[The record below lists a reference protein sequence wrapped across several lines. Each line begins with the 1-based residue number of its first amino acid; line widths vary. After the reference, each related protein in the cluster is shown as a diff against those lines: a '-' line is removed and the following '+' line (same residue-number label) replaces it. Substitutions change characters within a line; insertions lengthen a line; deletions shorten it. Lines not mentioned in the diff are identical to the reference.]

1 MNTYLLLLL
10 LPSVV
15 HSFVST
21 QSPANFRYLA
31 LAPAKIDDINGRN
44 KLLSS
49 LGNMRK
55 TQYNDGIWTVLRS
68 TYTTTRLQMQSS
80 KTTKSPSPSPRP
92 TLNVGLIV
100 QNLLNQAILGST
112 IWFQGPQYQV
122 LASKAEFG
130 PVGIVLGVVGLIPLL
145 LISFQ
150 IEKSDSY
157 LVSGLNLSTNMA
169 VLRLFGAKPEPVLAG
184 IASAA
189 MAGLTGVV
197 EETTFRGQ
205 ILPFF
210 SDKLGNGDEMIGLV
224 LSSLLFAFLHTNPQ
238 AFLKGGEAFLDNFV
252 LFCLQFVNG
261 SIFAFLY
268 LSTGNLAV
276 PIVAHALYDFYTF
289 YKTHLVDVAGQ
300 MEYATREAMMPNFK
314 NKSLERK
321 WIAERGEN
329 FVTGV
334 KQSFYLMDT
343 NRDGV
348 LSPKELRIAL
358 FSYGINLSQGQT
370 KKVAAT
376 ADLDEDSSIDLDEF
390 LAFVGPTKGS
400 TAKAVRYT
408 LFGPI

>member
-1 MNTYLLLLL
+1 MSTYLLVCL

-15 HSFVST
+15 QSFVTT
-21 QSPANFRYLA
+21 QSPSNVRHVLC
-31 LAPAKIDDINGRN
+31 APANIDSHDKNEW
-44 KLLSS
+44 LSS
-49 LGNMRK
+49 LGSLRKRHKNDSFWPLMR
-55 TQYNDGIWTVLRS
+55 TS
-68 TYTTTRLQMQSS
+68 YTTTRLHLQSS
-80 KTTKSPSPSPRP
+80 KSTKSPSLGP
-92 TLNVGLIV
+92 TFNVGLIV
-100 QNLLNQAILGST
+100 QNLLNQALLGST
-112 IWFQGPQYQV
+112 IWFQGPQYQA
-122 LASKAEFG
+122 LTSKAEFV
-130 PVGIVLGVVGLIPLL
+130 PAGIGLGVMGLLPLL

-157 LVSGLNLSTNMA
+157 LFSGLNLSTNMA
-169 VLRLFGAKPEPVLAG
+169 VLRLFGAKPQPVLAG
-184 IASAA
+184 IASLA

-210 SDKLGNGDEMIGLV
+210 TDKIGNGDELIGLV
-224 LSSLLFAFLHTNPQ
+224 LTSSLFAFLHTNPQ

-261 SIFAFLY
+261 SIFALLY

-300 MEYATREAMMPNFK
+300 MEYAAREAMMPNIK

-321 WIAERGEN
+321 WMMERGED
-329 FVTGV
+329 FVMGV

-370 KKVAAT
+370 QKVAAT
-376 ADLDEDSSIDLDEF
+376 ADLDADSSIDLDEF
-390 LAFVGPTKGS
+390 LVFVGPTKGS

>member
-1 MNTYLLLLL
+1 
-10 LPSVV
+10 V
-15 HSFVST
+15 
-21 QSPANFRYLA
+21 A
-31 LAPAKIDDINGRN
+31 
-44 KLLSS
+44 
-49 LGNMRK
+49 
-55 TQYNDGIWTVLRS
+55 
-68 TYTTTRLQMQSS
+68 
-80 KTTKSPSPSPRP
+80 
-92 TLNVGLIV
+92 
-100 QNLLNQAILGST
+100 
-112 IWFQGPQYQV
+112 
-122 LASKAEFG
+122 
-130 PVGIVLGVVGLIPLL
+130 GLIPLL
-145 LISFQ
+145 LLSRQ

-157 LVSGLNLSTNMA
+157 IVSGLNLSTNMA
-169 VLRLFGAKPEPVLAG
+169 VLRLFGAKPQPILAG
-184 IASAA
+184 IASIA

-210 SDKLGNGDEMIGLV
+210 ANRIGGGDEIVGLV

-261 SIFAFLY
+261 SFFAFLY

-300 MEYATREAMMPNFK
+300 MEYASREATMPNI
-314 NKSLERK
+314 KSKALERK
-321 WIAERGEN
+321 WISERGED
-329 FVTGV
+329 FVKGV

-348 LSPKELRIAL
+348 LSPRELRIAL
-358 FSYGINLSQGQT
+358 FSYGINLSQAQAQKVT
-370 KKVAAT
+370 KT